1 MTKLDKS
8 IVKEIEEQ
16 RPPFLVGLLS
26 REEKDRLIERGIV
39 GLYRWYISVS
49 QKKRNWNPDEG
60 FDWSN
65 LRRDLSPEMGHIL
78 KGFFA
83 VEQFVPDYV
92 LYSLNMLRRSHGRS
106 HFQIRWGSEEE
117 KHSDLWYNTLLFSRT
132 MEPDAIR
139 EYLYDLRGKHWALPW
154 EDPLHLMCY
163 VVIQERATQVNYIN
177 TALVAQG
184 KSDKPQF
191 ANDIDPV
198 LAKVARTIASDEA
211 AHYNFFLEVLRLNL
225 YYYPAET
232 IEALQDVVVNFAM
245 PADQFIPDFHIFADA
260 LYEGGI
266 YGPRE
271 YSRDVLKLA
280 LKNLGVAGRK
290 ALEQGVRVSRQVPD
304 DKDGNIR
311 DTSFFE
317 TLDYDAVEDGVRR
330 MFSRF
335 EKYETQVGIT
345 EVDPAPFVPS
355 GMNPRSK

>member
-1 MTKLDKS
+1 MTKPDEI
-8 IVKEIEEQ
+8 IVAEIEEQ
-16 RPPFLVGLLS
+16 RPQFSAGMLS
-26 REEKDRLIERGIV
+26 REEKDRLIERGTV

-60 FDWSN
+60 FDWRN
-65 LRRDLSPEMGHIL
+65 LRRDFSPDMRHLI

-92 LYSLNMLRRSHGRS
+92 LFALNMLRRSHGRS

-132 MEPDAIR
+132 LEPDAIR
-139 EYLYDLRGKHWALPW
+139 EYLYDLRGTQWMLPW
-154 EDPLHLMCY
+154 DDPLHLSCY

-177 TALVAQG
+177 TALAAQG

-191 ANDIDPV
+191 ANDTDPV

-225 YYYPAET
+225 YYYPADT
-232 IEALQDVVVNFAM
+232 IEALQTVIKNFAM
-245 PADQFIPDFHIFADA
+245 PADYIIPDFHLFADA
-260 LYEGGI
+260 LYHGGI

-280 LKNLGVAGRK
+280 LNNLGIAGRK
-290 ALEQGVRVSRQVPD
+290 ALEQGVRLSRQVPD
-304 DKDGNIR
+304 MDGNIR
-311 DTSFFE
+311 ETSFFE
-317 TLDYDAVEDGVRR
+317 TLDYDAVEDGARR
-330 MFSRF
+330 MFGRI
-335 EKYETQVGIT
+335 EKYETKVGIT

-355 GMNPRSK
+355 GMNPTSE